1 MEALRNSSLPCSERL
16 LFSRLSLGDA
26 ETLLR
31 YRNAPEVTRW
41 QPWAPEDLNE
51 VRAFILEN
59 QKVAMN
65 SQGQWLQLGLH
76 LREDGQLIGDCGVHF
91 LRNQLTQVEVGLT
104 IAPEWQ
110 GKGYGTEA
118 LQALLEFLFTTLNKY
133 RVIASADPDNAASL
147 AMLRKVG
154 MRQEAHHV
162 RSFWFRGQWV
172 DDVVFALLAEE
183 WRERS

>member
-1 MEALRNSSLPCSERL
+1 M
-16 LFSRLSLGDA
+16 
-26 ETLLR
+26 
-31 YRNAPEVTRW
+31 
-41 QPWAPEDLNE
+41 
-51 VRAFILEN
+51 
-59 QKVAMN
+59 
-65 SQGQWLQLGLH
+65 
-76 LREDGQLIGDCGVHF
+76 HF